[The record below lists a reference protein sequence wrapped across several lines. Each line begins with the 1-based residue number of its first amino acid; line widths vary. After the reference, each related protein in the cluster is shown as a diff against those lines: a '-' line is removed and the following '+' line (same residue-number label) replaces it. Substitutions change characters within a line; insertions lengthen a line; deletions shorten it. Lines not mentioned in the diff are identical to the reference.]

1 MNKEIYL
8 ALRKQRKGQ
17 MTIQEWWDFIADK
30 PRMEVEAVVNQH
42 SIARDRLNHY
52 KRSKRFRFKIRKF
65 VNLYGHTDVEP
76 YEVIRVVSDKCVEI
90 RAMKAEL
97 EQAPV
102 CLGVGGFSAVYEN
115 QGQKWKISPDPEA
128 TVGRI
133 HLGNKGWGQGRFIMS
148 DEPIKFYDYN
158 F

>member
-52 KRSKRFRFKIRKF
+52 KRSERFRFRIRKF
-65 VNLYGHTDVEP
+65 INEYGYSDVNP
-76 YEVIRVVSDKCVEI
+76 FEVVRVVSDKCVEI
-90 RAMKAEL
+90 RSMKAEL

-128 TVGRI
+128 TIARI
-133 HLGNKGWGQGRFIMS
+133 RLGKKGWAQGRFRMS
-148 DEPIKFYDYN
+148 DEPHKFYDYN

>member
-17 MTIQEWWDFIADK
+17 LTIQEWWDFIADK
-30 PRMEVEAVVNQH
+30 PRAEVEAVVNQN
-42 SIARDRLNHY
+42 SNATERLRNY
-52 KRSKRFRFKIRKF
+52 KRSERFRFRIRKF
-65 VNLYGHTDVEP
+65 VNEHGYTDVEP

-102 CLGVGGFSAVYEN
+102 CLGVGGFSAIYEN

-128 TVGRI
+128 TITRI
-133 HLGNKGWGQGRFIMS
+133 RLGKKGWGLGRFLMD

>member
-1 MNKEIYL
+1 MNREIYL

-30 PRMEVEAVVNQH
+30 PKAELDAVVNQY
-42 SIARDRLNHY
+42 SIATERLRDY
-52 KRSKRFRFKIRKF
+52 KRSERFRFKIRKF
-65 VNLYGHTDVEP
+65 INEHGYTDVNP
-76 YEVIRVVSDKCVEI
+76 FEVVRIVSDTCVEI

-97 EQAPV
+97 EQAPA

-115 QGQKWKISPDPEA
+115 QGQKWKITSDLDSPVA
-128 TVGRI
+128 KIR
-133 HLGNKGWGQGRFIMS
+133 LGKKGWGRGRFYMS
-148 DEPIKFYDYN
+148 DEPEKFYDYN

>member
-1 MNKEIYL
+1 MNREIYL

-17 MTIQEWWDFIADK
+17 ITIQEWWDFIADK

-42 SIARDRLNHY
+42 SIARDRLNEY
-52 KRSKRFRFKIRKF
+52 KRSERFRFKIRKF
-65 VNLYGHTDVEP
+65 INEHGYTDVNP
-76 YEVIRVVSDKCVEI
+76 FEVVRVVSDTCVEI

-97 EQAPV
+97 EQAPA

-115 QGQKWKISPDPEA
+115 QGQKWKITSDLDSPVA
-128 TVGRI
+128 KIR
-133 HLGNKGWGQGRFIMS
+133 LGKKGWARGRFRMS